1 MTYNALFLQAT
12 IDYFLIGTAL
22 AMDCF
27 SVSISCGILQR
38 RMGRQIWAMA
48 LLFGLFQAA
57 MPILGWGLGDMLSS
71 ELASFNAWV
80 ACGLLIVLGI
90 KMIWEGRKSASRELH
105 ADPSRL
111 DVLLTL
117 SVATSID
124 ALTVGFSFTGM
135 GLLTFTQILYP
146 IAWIGC
152 MSFLLSIFGKYIG
165 VKVGRHLNLPAEQA
179 AGVILIL
186 IGLKIPLLG

>member
-1 MTYNALFLQAT
+1 MIDNAFLHAS

-38 RMGRQIWAMA
+38 HMGRQVWAMA
-48 LLFGLFQAA
+48 FLFGLFQAA
-57 MPILGWGLGDMLSS
+57 MPVLGWGLGVLMSS
-71 ELASFNAWV
+71 ELASLNAWV
-80 ACGLLIVLGI
+80 ACVLLILLGI
-90 KMIWEGRKSASRELH
+90 KMIWEGRKSAPRELH

-111 DVLLTL
+111 GVLLTL

-135 GLLTFTQILYP
+135 GLLAFRQILYP
-146 IAWIGC
+146 IAWIGG

-165 VKVGRHLNLPAEQA
+165 VKVGHHLHLPAEQV
-179 AGVILIL
+179 AGIILIL